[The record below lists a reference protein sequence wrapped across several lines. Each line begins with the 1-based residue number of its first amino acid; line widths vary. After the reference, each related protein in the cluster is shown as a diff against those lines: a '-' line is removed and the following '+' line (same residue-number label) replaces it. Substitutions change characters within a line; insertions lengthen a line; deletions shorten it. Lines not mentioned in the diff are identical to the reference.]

1 MKYRTNVVNLMTN
14 VIFMKKAEKHIK
26 KKAGKDDQ
34 NMAEEPMTQY
44 RTIRAIPTLKD
55 FDYNEFKKIAD
66 KSPFSQVEWAGIL
79 HLSERTLQ
87 RYAKNNG
94 VFAPMNAER
103 VLQIAKVLEQGKITF
118 GSAENFYNWLK
129 DEPRSL
135 EGPLSFESLSSYD
148 GIERILTQLGRIQYG
163 ILA

>member
-1 MKYRTNVVNLMTN
+1 
-14 VIFMKKAEKHIK
+14 MKKTEKNIK
-26 KKAGKDDQ
+26 KKPLKAGNAKSIV
-34 NMAEEPMTQY
+34 EEPVTEY

-66 KSPFSQVEWAGIL
+66 KSPFSQTEWASIL

-103 VLQIAKVLEQGKITF
+103 VLQIAKVLEQGKVTF
-118 GSAENFYNWLK
+118 GSVDNFYNWLK
-129 DEPRSL
+129 DEPRTL
-135 EGPLSFESLSSYD
+135 EGRLSFDSLNSYD
-148 GIERILTQLGRIQYG
+148 GIERVLTQLGRIQYG
-163 ILA
+163 LLA